1 MNYLNKEVTANV
13 EKVNDKKT
21 FIKLLSISVDIRK

>member
-13 EKVNDKKT
+13 EKVNDKK
-21 FIKLLSISVDIRK
+21 IHYYLHHKYLLSF